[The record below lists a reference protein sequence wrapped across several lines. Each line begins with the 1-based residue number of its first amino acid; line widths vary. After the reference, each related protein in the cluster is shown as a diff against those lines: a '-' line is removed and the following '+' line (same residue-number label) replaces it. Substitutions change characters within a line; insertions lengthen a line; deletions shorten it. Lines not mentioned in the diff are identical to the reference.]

1 MNLNLLQKKSVI
13 HKIFMNFPR
22 KLEPLS
28 LAEQAEQIF
37 CTKYHHILERFY
49 RFSVAEKNVGDF
61 MCLVALLDFEKHP
74 TKVKRDFLMR
84 HFINDKGSSYF
95 INISGKNRRA
105 IRQSVKIEDLAGAQA
120 TARGLCIS
128 SAMFRTENMPL
139 LRPQMPNTFTS
150 TLFKTALRQNISA
163 FFSQF
168 RNMDDMNI
176 IKTINCPDSEL
187 STHQNIIVNMMDTG
201 FKVPRFMQNTRSI

>member
-61 MCLVALLDFEKHP
+61 MC
-74 TKVKRDFLMR
+74 
-84 HFINDKGSSYF
+84 

-176 IKTINCPDSEL
+176 IKTINCPDSEF
-187 STHQNIIVNMMDTG
+187 STHQSIIVNMMDTG